1 MLFYFSLNSN
11 PKPLK
16 KTMKIWASNVNIVQG
31 TFTKLNA
38 SLRPG
43 SKASTSKT
51 IVSAS
56 TIIDKN
62 ITISRK
68 VDVEP
73 RPIHSISPTS
83 GGFQDEDEVFGPECD
98 AAISSPIKGSGHL
111 MSTINPQVLHYILHV
126 KNLTNILGH
135 CCS

>member
-1 MLFYFSLNSN
+1 MFFYFSLNSN

-16 KTMKIWASNVNIVQG
+16 KTMKSWASNVNIVQG
-31 TFTKLNA
+31 TFMKWNT

-43 SKASTSKT
+43 SKAGTSKT

-56 TIIDKN
+56 TLVNKN

-68 VDVEP
+68 VNVEP
-73 RPIHSISPTS
+73 RPIHSISPTF
-83 GGFQDEDEVFGPECD
+83 GGFQDEDELFSPECD

-111 MSTINPQVLHYILHV
+111 MSTVNP
-126 KNLTNILGH
+126 
-135 CCS
+135 

>member
-11 PKPLK
+11 PEPLK

-31 TFTKLNA
+31 TFTKSNA

-43 SKASTSKT
+43 SSAGTSKT

-56 TIIDKN
+56 TLVDKN

-83 GGFQDEDEVFGPECD
+83 GGFQDEDELFSPEHD
-98 AAISSPIKGSGHL
+98 AAISSSIKGSGRL
-111 MSTINPQVLHYILHV
+111 MSTVNP
-126 KNLTNILGH
+126 
-135 CCS
+135 